1 MSVLRPQSMPRSTAA
16 TTSASPLGRHLYES
30 FIQARHCDAV
40 LIFRHSDFEHR
51 VCAHKVVLERTEYFR
66 ALFSGPLS
74 TNHQAGDTVVVLD
87 DPNITQE
94 AVVACISFLYNDE
107 LDASSSHLVAC
118 LAAASHVA

>member
-1 MSVLRPQSMPRSTAA
+1 M
-16 TTSASPLGRHLYES
+16 
-30 FIQARHCDAV
+30 

-94 AVVACISFLYNDE
+94 AVVACISFLYNDFVPQRVGGGVKVAAWMGNSTTE
-107 LDASSSHLVAC
+107 LVGFVESMLGTAEGVEGIQ
-118 LAAASHVA
+118 